1 MSVCPL
7 DFRYGRAPMRDIF
20 TEDARLRKLLE
31 VEAALA
37 RAHARA
43 GNIDKADAEAISKVA
58 SSGAVTVERV
68 AAIEAEIR
76 HDVMAVV
83 RALTE
88 QCGPAGRFVHLGATS
103 NDIIDTAG
111 ALQVKEALTVLTG
124 ALEELAD
131 VLADLAERHAA
142 TPMVGR
148 THGQWAVPT
157 TFGLKAAV
165 FAAEVLR
172 HLERLDALR
181 ERVCVGKMMGAVGTG
196 AGLGPKALQVQAY
209 VMMDLGLAAPMATT
223 QVVQRDRLVELAC
236 ALGNIVTSMEKFAT
250 EVRNLQR
257 PEIGEVA
264 EAFDEEKQVGSSTMA
279 HKRNPIVAEKICGL
293 ARVAR
298 GFVVPMFESAVL
310 WHERDLTNSSAER
323 FIVPHML
330 ILADEVVRSGSEV
343 FRGLEV
349 RPDAM
354 ARNLDAARGQVAAE
368 PVMLALVDRGMGR
381 QEAHELVRRCSMAA
395 GAGAAA
401 FAAALVAEPEVSS
414 RLGAPEIQ
422 ALLDPANYTG
432 SAEQIVRNV
441 VQAVRARQ

>member
-1 MSVCPL
+1 
-7 DFRYGRAPMRDIF
+7 MRDIF
-20 TEDARLRKLLE
+20 SEDARLRKLLE

-43 GNIDKADAEAISKVA
+43 GNIDKADGEAISKA
-58 SSGAVTVERV
+58 AAGGAVTVERV
-68 AAIEAEIR
+68 NALEVEIK
-76 HDVMAVV
+76 HDIMAVV

-88 QCGPAGRFVHLGATS
+88 QCGPAGKYVHLGATS

-111 ALQVKEALTVLTG
+111 ALQMKEALTVLTE
-124 ALEELAD
+124 ALENLAQA
-131 VLADLAERHAA
+131 LADLAERHAA

-157 TFGLKAAV
+157 TFGLKVGV
-165 FAAEVLR
+165 FAAEAVR
-172 HLERLDALR
+172 HLERVESIR

-209 VMMDLGLAAPMATT
+209 VMMDLGLATPIATT
-223 QVVQRDRLVELAC
+223 QVVQRDRHVELAC
-236 ALGNIVTSMEKFAT
+236 VLANIVTSLEKFAT

-279 HKRNPIVAEKICGL
+279 HKRNPIVSEKICGL

-298 GFVVPMFESAVL
+298 GFVVPMFESAIL
-310 WHERDLTNSSAER
+310 WHERDLANSSAER

-330 ILADEVVRSGSEV
+330 ILADEVVRSGTEV
-343 FRGLEV
+343 FQGLEV
-349 RPDAM
+349 RPEAM
-354 ARNLDAARGQVAAE
+354 GRNLDAARGQIAAE

-381 QEAHELVRRCSMAA
+381 QEAHELVRRCSLSA
-395 GAGAAA
+395 GLDAVA
-401 FAAALVAEPEVSS
+401 FQAALLSESEVSG
-414 RLGAPEIQ
+414 RLTATELE
-422 ALLDPANYTG
+422 ALLDPANYMG

-441 VQAVRARQ
+441 VRAVRARR